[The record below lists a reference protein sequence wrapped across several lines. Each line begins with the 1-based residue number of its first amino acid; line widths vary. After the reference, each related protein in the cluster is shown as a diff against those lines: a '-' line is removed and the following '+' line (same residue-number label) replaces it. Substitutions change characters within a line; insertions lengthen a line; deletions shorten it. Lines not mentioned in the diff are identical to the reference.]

1 MANGEVRKNSG
12 DGPVAPFLARFA
24 VARTGRDELSGRY
37 CPERH
42 VWLVEGEDG
51 GEVPLASLPAAAP
64 VGITVTKVLGEQ
76 TDQGDAARYAGTGPV
91 TTVTAVE
98 MEGTDTKTDLSLALW
113 AATITEVQ
121 SEQIDK

>member
-64 VGITVTKVLGEQ
+64 VG
-76 TDQGDAARYAGTGPV
+76 DAARYAGTGPV

-98 MEGTDTKTDLSLALW
+98 MEGTDTKTDLSPALW